1 MYWRARNAKKKV
13 GEQVPRS
20 VTDVKE
26 GSSDQNMMSQA
37 TQASHASLDANTNTS
52 KDGEYGAS
60 LRLDVDSDLEDSSD
74 DESLQDDRN
83 LNLSAANAQGSL
95 DDDKPLVTRVPK
107 VYGNPSRSGE
117 IKGKSSA
124 NPTPSLQEEG
134 DSAVED
140 DDILDTSEVNVRKE
154 AQYTL
159 SYLRSKDTSE
169 NTKKRGSF
177 HVPDSSPVD
186 AKKPKVSRVGKAE
199 DVSVLR
205 RELSEVRNI
214 CDSLKQG
221 TQRDS
226 EISMLRREIGEVRNM
241 CGGLMSTFES
251 VLDDRISKSDAII
264 ELLLIEVKELRAID
278 SLRKGGRRGREEIG
292 KGTEA
297 EVPFFNYVFSEEV
310 SRVVL
315 ERCTVQHVMDL
326 ITKSSDTSLT
336 VAARRAA
343 AAVRILMFAVNLKK
357 GDGRSM
363 YKTELGQ
370 QFSEF
375 REGIVLTALNAAK
388 NNIFNLFRQ
397 PNTTTAYET
406 SCIKTNKPSI
416 PKWLTN
422 NFVTSEDISSARIKL
437 EETSNKNTDLKFSQR
452 SSNDT
457 RYDEDR
463 KLGVAAAH
471 LLYSHVTKTLTSART
486 TAKICIFDE
495 VGYLFVD
502 WRALGASADQGTLK
516 VSWLNP
522 EATAKYENLDD
533 VPTTMKRYNGEKET
547 GSGDESLTSINR
559 QNKKL
564 LQDMMADC
572 KDMVMRV
579 EHEVCIRKHAKSATE
594 KNGSLG
600 GSRLK
605 IENSCPESASDSFRS
620 QESVATTEFEKTDYL
635 VRDVNLIDIGCR
647 LLSSY
652 TFQAQYASSAPFL
665 SSSSDSLKCVYTVSL
680 FLRRLLEKVINS
692 FGKNGLN
699 EQKLLEDINV
709 NGINLKSLLPTPSS
723 QKSGV
728 QTKTV
733 HMFQHVFN
741 ARSNTQQ
748 HRTGRNSDQTLPIQV
763 EGQVSLHPRPT
774 RNPRVV
780 NIN

>member
-20 VTDVKE
+20 VTEVKE

-37 TQASHASLDANTNTS
+37 TQAAHASLDANTNTS
-52 KDGEYGAS
+52 KDGEYDAS

-83 LNLSAANAQGSL
+83 LNLSAANAEGSM

-107 VYGNPSRSGE
+107 DYGNPSRSGE
-117 IKGKSSA
+117 RKGTSSA

-154 AQYTL
+154 AQSTL
-159 SYLRSKDTSE
+159 SYLRSNDTAE

-186 AKKPKVSRVGKAE
+186 AKKPKFSRVGNAE

-205 RELSEVRNI
+205 RELSEVRDI

-221 TQRDS
+221 TQRDN

-264 ELLLIEVKELRAID
+264 ELLLSEVKELRAIN

-292 KGTEA
+292 KGTEP

-326 ITKSSDTSLT
+326 ITIISDGSQLTPAEVSPPDRQCKSGATTQTTRFSNTSLT
-336 VAARRAA
+336 VVARRAA

-388 NNIFNLFRQ
+388 NNIFNVFRQ

-406 SCIKTNKPSI
+406 SMQGVTCIKTNKPSI

-437 EETSNKNTDLKFSQR
+437 EETSNKNTDLKFTQR

-516 VSWLNP
+516 LSWLNP
-522 EATAKYENLDD
+522 EATPKYENLDD

-547 GSGDESLTSINR
+547 VSGDESLTSINR

-572 KDMVMRV
+572 KDMVIRV

-594 KNGSLG
+594 KM
-600 GSRLK
+600 
-605 IENSCPESASDSFRS
+605 
-620 QESVATTEFEKTDYL
+620 
-635 VRDVNLIDIGCR
+635 
-647 LLSSY
+647 
-652 TFQAQYASSAPFL
+652 
-665 SSSSDSLKCVYTVSL
+665 
-680 FLRRLLEKVINS
+680 
-692 FGKNGLN
+692 
-699 EQKLLEDINV
+699 
-709 NGINLKSLLPTPSS
+709 
-723 QKSGV
+723 GV
-728 QTKTV
+728 
-733 HMFQHVFN
+733 
-741 ARSNTQQ
+741 
-748 HRTGRNSDQTLPIQV
+748 
-763 EGQVSLHPRPT
+763 
-774 RNPRVV
+774 
-780 NIN
+780 